1 MTSTYFLSLAKTEQ
15 LRYFQK
21 LKIDDKVELQDPLN
35 QTLRRQLFT
44 QNVKRLPEITYPDMY
59 HYLVE
64 TECVYTREAV
74 KAYRSLDAYNY
85 FVSGKVGSIC
95 SYNVDDVYLVF
106 GEVGASQTLSKT
118 YSAWFVAKVTREV
131 ISGHC
136 TRMAG

>member
-1 MTSTYFLSLAKTEQ
+1 M
-15 LRYFQK
+15 
-21 LKIDDKVELQDPLN
+21 ELPDPLN

-44 QNVKRLPEITYPDMY
+44 QNVKHLPEVSYPDVY

-85 FVSGKVGSIC
+85 FLSGKVGNIC
-95 SYNVDDVYLVF
+95 SYNVDDVCLVF

-118 YSAWFVAKVTREV
+118 YSAWFVAKVTGEV

-136 TRMAG
+136 TCMAG

>member
-21 LKIDDKVELQDPLN
+21 LRIDDQIELPDPLN

-44 QNVKRLPEITYPDMY
+44 QSVKRLPEITYPDVY
-59 HYLVE
+59 HDLVE

-85 FVSGKVGSIC
+85 FVSGNVGSIC

-118 YSAWFVAKVTREV
+118 YCAWFVAKVTGEV

-136 TRMAG
+136 TCMAG

>member
-1 MTSTYFLSLAKTEQ
+1 
-15 LRYFQK
+15 
-21 LKIDDKVELQDPLN
+21 
-35 QTLRRQLFT
+35 
-44 QNVKRLPEITYPDMY
+44 MY

-106 GEVGASQTLSKT
+106 GEVGASQMLSKT

-136 TRMAG
+136 TCMAG

>member
-15 LRYFQK
+15 FRYFQK
-21 LKIDDKVELQDPLN
+21 LKIDDKVELPD
-35 QTLRRQLFT
+35 LFT
-44 QNVKRLPEITYPDMY
+44 QNVKRLPEITYPDVY

-64 TECVYTREAV
+64 TESVYTREAV

-85 FVSGKVGSIC
+85 FVSGKVGSLC

-118 YSAWFVAKVTREV
+118 YSAWFVAKVTGEV

-136 TRMAG
+136 TCMAG

>member
-21 LKIDDKVELQDPLN
+21 LKIDDKVELPD
-35 QTLRRQLFT
+35 LFT
-44 QNVKRLPEITYPDMY
+44 QNVKRLPEITYPDVY

-64 TECVYTREAV
+64 TESVYTREAV

-85 FVSGKVGSIC
+85 FVSGKVGSLC

-118 YSAWFVAKVTREV
+118 YSAWFVAKVTGEV

-136 TRMAG
+136 TCMAG